1 MFAEPPLPGPGCA
14 LFLDFD
20 GTLAEIAPHP
30 QAVKVPASVPA
41 QLAAL
46 ASVLDGAL
54 AVISGRPIAEL
65 DHFLAPLQLP
75 AAGVHG
81 AERRGADGLWHRL
94 ATPALDGVRPP
105 LQALCAAHPGLL
117 LEEKSGA
124 IALHY
129 RQAPLL
135 EGQCLAAMVLALQQL
150 PDMALMRGKQV
161 IELKPRAAGKDAA
174 VRAFLAEAPFRE
186 RQPWFF
192 GDDVTDEMAF
202 EAVQALG
209 GVAVKVGEGSTQARY
224 RVADPAAVQRW
235 MQAALR
241 QLTASPP
248 GSAHRAP

>member
-1 MFAEPPLPGPGCA
+1 MLEPPLPGPGCA

-20 GTLAEIAPHP
+20 GTLADIAAHP
-30 QAVKVPASVPA
+30 QAVRVASSVTPS
-41 QLAAL
+41 LAAL
-46 ASVLDGAL
+46 AAALGGAL
-54 AVISGRPIAEL
+54 AVVSGRPIAEI

-81 AERRGADGLWHRL
+81 AERRRADGAWQRL
-94 ATPALDGVRPP
+94 AAPALDTVLGS

-135 EGQCLAAMVLALQQL
+135 EGQCLAAMTQALQQL

-174 VRAFLAEAPFRE
+174 VRAFLAETPFQG

-192 GDDVTDEMAF
+192 GDDVTDEAAF
-202 EAVQALG
+202 EAVQALD
-209 GVAVKVGEGSTQARY
+209 GVAVKVGEGITRARH
-224 RVADPAAVQRW
+224 RVADPAAVHRW
-235 MQAALR
+235 MEEALR
-241 QLTASPP
+241 KLAAAAETAKPT
-248 GSAHRAP
+248 R